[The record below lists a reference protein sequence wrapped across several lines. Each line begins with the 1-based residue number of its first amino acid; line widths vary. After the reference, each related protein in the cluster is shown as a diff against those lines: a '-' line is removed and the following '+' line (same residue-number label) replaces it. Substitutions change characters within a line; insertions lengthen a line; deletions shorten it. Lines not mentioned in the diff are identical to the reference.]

1 MENAQARESVRAYI
15 IKSVSVKQLEDDAD
29 LFGSGLASSLFAIQ
43 LMTFIEKNFSIKVTM
58 DDLDM
63 SNFKTVNAILNF
75 IEKKKPA

>member
-43 LMTFIEKNFSIKVTM
+43 LMTFIEKNFKIKVTM

-63 SNFKTVNAILNF
+63 SNFKTVNAILDF